1 MADLDLRPVD
11 SGIYSTVED
20 NEALPLFV
28 RYTNDDARFH
38 DKNSSVSFAETISA
52 LVGVHIC
59 YIIHRQQKGKNKVY
73 EEVAIKFDEQ
83 PYCMTAQ
90 LSRDGGNTQGSAFY
104 NEEYGSSRGSRSVC
118 FS

>member
-38 DKNSSVSFAETISA
+38 DKNSSISFAETINILA
-52 LVGVHIC
+52 GVH
-59 YIIHRQQKGKNKVY
+59 
-73 EEVAIKFDEQ
+73 
-83 PYCMTAQ
+83 T
-90 LSRDGGNTQGSAFY
+90 
-104 NEEYGSSRGSRSVC
+104 
-118 FS
+118 

>member
-73 EEVAIKFDEQ
+73 EEVAIKADEQ
-83 PYCMTAQ
+83 PY
-90 LSRDGGNTQGSAFY
+90 
-104 NEEYGSSRGSRSVC
+104 
-118 FS
+118 

>member
-38 DKNSSVSFAETISA
+38 DKNSSISFAETISILA
-52 LVGVHIC
+52 GVHTC

-73 EEVAIKFDEQ
+73 EELAIKFDEQ

-90 LSRDGGNTQGSAFY
+90 LS
-104 NEEYGSSRGSRSVC
+104 
-118 FS
+118 